1 VSTTI
6 RALNEKYVVEVRV
19 LPARAKRNLSVTAA
33 AFGVV
38 GLLGFALILRGVL
51 LQDVPTTI
59 DAPLEA
65 WLNGGR
71 TDVLTGIMIG
81 LAIVFGPVALPIVI
95 LVVVVTWSLVTQHV
109 WRPLLLAAGTLTGVI
124 LAQIIT
130 HAVGRHR
137 PPEDLMLLGT
147 DTTFSFPS
155 GHVLGA
161 CNFLLL
167 FTYLVF
173 SRRSNPRASLVA
185 FVVVGL
191 LIVAAAV
198 SRVYL
203 GYHWATDALA
213 SVALSLVILGAV
225 IALDTNRTVRVSEA
239 PAPAP
244 AGRPA

>member
-1 VSTTI
+1 MSTTI
-6 RALNEKYVVEVRV
+6 RHLNENYLTEVRV
-19 LPARAKRNLSVTAA
+19 LPAPAKRNLYVTAA
-33 AFGVV
+33 AVGGV
-38 GLLGFALILRGVL
+38 GLLAFAVILRGVL
-51 LQDVPTTI
+51 LNDAPTTI
-59 DAPLEA
+59 DAPIQA

-81 LAIVFGPVALPIVI
+81 LAIAFGPVALPLII
-95 LVVVVTWSLVTQHV
+95 LVVVVVWGFVAKHV

-130 HAVGRHR
+130 RAVGRDR
-137 PPEDLMLLGT
+137 PPTDLMLFGT

-161 CNFLLL
+161 CDFLLL
-167 FTYLVF
+167 LTYLVF
-173 SRRSNPRASLVA
+173 SRRRNPRARAAV

-213 SVALSLVILGAV
+213 SVSLSLIILGAV
-225 IALDTNRTVRVSEA
+225 IALDTHHTVRVSEA
-239 PAPAP
+239 PS
-244 AGRPA
+244 R